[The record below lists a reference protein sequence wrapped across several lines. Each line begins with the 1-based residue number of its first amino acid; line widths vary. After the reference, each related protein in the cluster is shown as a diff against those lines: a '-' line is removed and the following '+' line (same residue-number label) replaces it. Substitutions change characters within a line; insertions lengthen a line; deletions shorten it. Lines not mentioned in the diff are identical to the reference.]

1 MAVGDWYL
9 EPGDSRPQRNK
20 AEPVQR
26 PNEVTMALRV
36 LLADDHEVVRD
47 GLKALLT
54 TKGFDVVGEAPDGRN
69 AVRMVATTRPDVAVL
84 DLSMPQ
90 LNGIDAA
97 RIISRRFP
105 NTRPILL
112 TVHNEDPYV
121 MDGLRAGI
129 RGYVLKTQA

>member
-1 MAVGDWYL
+1 
-9 EPGDSRPQRNK
+9 
-20 AEPVQR
+20 
-26 PNEVTMALRV
+26 MALRV

-54 TKGFDVVGEAPDGRN
+54 SKGFDVVGEAADGRD
-69 AVRMVATTRPDVAVL
+69 AVRLAGSSHPDIAVL

-112 TVHNEDPYV
+112 TIHTEDPYV
-121 MDGLRAGI
+121 MGGLRAGV
-129 RGYVLKTQA
+129 RGYVLKTQAGTDLVH